1 MNAKLPDNV
10 LAALTVT
17 QRAAGWN
24 FRPPD
29 TIGFDLPNTDGTACL
44 LLVVPYR
51 RWAHRRRDLQ
61 ASERRRQHG
70 GNVA

>member
-1 MNAKLPDNV
+1 MNANLPDNV

-24 FRPPD
+24 FRPAD
-29 TIGFDLPNTDGTACL
+29 TIRFDLPNADGTACR

-51 RWAHRRRDLQ
+51 RWAYRLRQRMVDG
-61 ASERRRQHG
+61 RQHG
-70 GNVA
+70 GNAA

>member
-1 MNAKLPDNV
+1 MNTKLPDNV

-17 QRAAGWN
+17 RRATGWN
-24 FRPPD
+24 FRPAD
-29 TIGFDLPNTDGTACL
+29 TIRFDLLNADGTACQ

-61 ASERRRQHG
+61 ASEGQHRHG
-70 GNVA
+70 GSAA

>member
-1 MNAKLPDNV
+1 MNTKLPDNV

-24 FRPPD
+24 FRPAD
-29 TIGFDLPNTDGTACL
+29 TIRLDLPNADGTACR

-51 RWAHRRRDLQ
+51 RWAYRRWEQ
-61 ASERRRQHG
+61 AAERQHRHG
-70 GNVA
+70 GTAA